1 MWSKVHTVKQTHNCI
16 LTSLRAHTHTLILTV
31 YVLIKTVN
39 CKNVIFEV
47 YLPWLIFHLTQPRPA
62 AYTCTLCLRHSLTL
76 TSSLESRQRAFV
88 VRDVSTIFSSKETLR
103 SRLHISSSPCKHW
116 VKVCNLQFL
125 SLKSNGWHCP
135 TVWSWPCMSPFSSN
149 CVWTESLQTRPQN
162 PSTLHPP
169 TLISFFFSMISC
181 LLKLV
186 SCMADCQ
193 IVQSPSRAAHWV
205 RTYMGNSL

>member
-1 MWSKVHTVKQTHNCI
+1 M
-16 LTSLRAHTHTLILTV
+16 
-31 YVLIKTVN
+31 IKTVN

-47 YLPWLIFHLTQPRPA
+47 YLPWLIFHLTQPRAA

-162 PSTLHPP
+162 PSILHPP